1 MNSQDPI
8 VIESS
13 KVESDLRQPN
23 ADVEARFR
31 YSPGQRIPSND
42 QQAARFFFNTVT
54 SGTNAYNSFL
64 RKTIYYISTSTVTTT
79 STTSCIPAGSFA
91 AKSSTVTCRRR
102 RRELMNP
109 ETRETH
115 LNSSRRPSGSYL
127 VEQRICRLAARP

>member
-13 KVESDLRQPN
+13 KVESDLRQQN

-102 RRELMNP
+102 RRELMKILLDDGENYELLREDAQQP
-109 ETRETH
+109 TPTRV
-115 LNSSRRPSGSYL
+115 LP
-127 VEQRICRLAARP
+127 